1 MNETQE
7 DNGDF
12 AIDHDL
18 MNFINNTV
26 KGAIEEG
33 VQEVVD
39 KELSLMV
46 NGDSF
51 KKECGGSH

>member
-1 MNETQE
+1 MNETQ

-18 MNFINNTV
+18 MNFINDTV
-26 KGAIEEG
+26 KSAIQDR

-39 KELSLMV
+39 RELSLMV

-51 KKECGGSH
+51 KKRVADLH